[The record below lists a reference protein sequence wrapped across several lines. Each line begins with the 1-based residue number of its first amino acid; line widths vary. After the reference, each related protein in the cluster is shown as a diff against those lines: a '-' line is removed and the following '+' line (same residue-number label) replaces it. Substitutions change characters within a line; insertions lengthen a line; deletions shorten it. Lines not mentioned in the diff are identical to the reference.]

1 MRMASDLAD
10 ITHIN
15 FPGGVSPALNCAK
28 LAEQIRHIEVSDSMT
43 QHLVITAVGSDR
55 PGICNQVVQLVT
67 KSGCNIVDSRIA
79 LFGDEFTLI
88 MLLSGNNN
96 AVTRVETTLPL
107 LGQEHDLIT
116 MMKRTST
123 HDHQDN
129 AYTLEVFVESDDRV
143 GLTEQFTQF
152 FADRNIGL
160 GSLSAQTINK
170 SKVHLDHDQFHIAI
184 TATVDSDCNLM
195 QLQEEFD
202 ALCTTLNVQGSLN
215 FIKNSQ

>member
-1 MRMASDLAD
+1 
-10 ITHIN
+10 
-15 FPGGVSPALNCAK
+15 
-28 LAEQIRHIEVSDSMT
+28 MT

-202 ALCTTLNVQGSLN
+202 ALCATLNVQGSLN